1 MKSIIGSVVLILLSS
16 LALAQKESFDVIYFN
31 DGTIIWGEI
40 IEVVPEEKVK
50 VETAGHISTYSMNKV
65 EKIAKDTELKVEE
78 KEKNQKK
85 EEQVA
90 TKPPVRD
97 FENYRKGF
105 VGFSFGPSFPTGNFG
120 SDSQSIYPGSTVKK
134 GYARAGLKMN
144 FLNLSYQFYNNI
156 GAAFSWRRTAHERI
170 ESGYQKDY
178 WYNSS
183 YLAGPTFT
191 APLVKSISLVLK
203 PMAGVGI
210 TSRKEKDY
218 KESAFA
224 FDLTGELRYDLSDR
238 WRINV
243 GGDYYYSRLQVDNP
257 PEDLDNTVLSINMG
271 FGYRFDL

>member
-1 MKSIIGSVVLILLSS
+1 MKSIIASVVLVLLSS
-16 LALAQKESFDVIYFN
+16 LVFAQKENFDVIYFN

-50 VETAGHISTYSMNKV
+50 VETAGNISTYSMNKV
-65 EKIAKDTELKVEE
+65 EKIVRDTYLKNEE
-78 KEKNQKK
+78 KEKKQEK
-85 EEQVA
+85 EKQIE

-120 SDSQSIYPGSTVKK
+120 NDSQSIHPWSSVEK

-144 FLNLSYQFYNNI
+144 FLNLSYQFHNNI
-156 GAAFSWRRTAHERI
+156 GAAFSWRKTAHEKI
-170 ESGYQKDY
+170 KSGYQKDY

-203 PMAGVGI
+203 PMAGLGI
-210 TSRKEKDY
+210 TSLKEEDY
-218 KESAFA
+218 KESSFA
-224 FDLTGELRYDLSDR
+224 FDLTGALRYDLSDR

-243 GGDYYYSRLQVDNP
+243 GGDYYYSRLQLDNP